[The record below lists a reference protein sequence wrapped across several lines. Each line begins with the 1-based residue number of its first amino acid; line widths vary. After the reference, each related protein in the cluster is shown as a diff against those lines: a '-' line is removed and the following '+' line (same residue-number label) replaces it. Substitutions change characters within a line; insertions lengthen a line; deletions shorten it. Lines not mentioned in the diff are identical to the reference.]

1 VIAQPS
7 RTAHA
12 DATVTASGVS
22 SDIAR
27 GELQPGDADVQAL
40 TCWSIVHGL
49 SMLIV
54 NGPVP
59 VGAGKAQ
66 RQLIEQ
72 RLRVLGTGLYAPIPS
87 SAKR

>member
-1 VIAQPS
+1 MIAQPS

-40 TCWSIVHGL
+40 ACWSIVHGL
-49 SMLIV
+49 SMLI
-54 NGPVP
+54 
-59 VGAGKAQ
+59 
-66 RQLIEQ
+66 EQ
-72 RLRVLGTGLYAPIPS
+72 RLRLLGTGLYAPIPS